1 MSTLLYY
8 FIEYGDGT
16 AVNDFGNKYAD
27 GQTNVTL
34 PWVKVTADQEDISE
48 SYTLRE
54 ITIALD
60 PSKKLTSFATETK
73 TEGVKKIM
81 AITLVGAQGEE
92 RFAEIET
99 KIAALP
105 ELDAVTTGD
114 ISAITEVEEMILM
127 AQKEGADITKIA
139 NIEKFNDLKR
149 YKKVMSKIYTP
160 VDISGNCNGIGYLS
174 AETSGTIEN
183 PTAPNYF
190 IAKNGDNVSDPRA
203 FSLESI
209 NATIKTDGYLH
220 ANGVPYKVV
229 NKDNQKSTVASGWAN
244 YTKIQRGYYK
254 EAKILY
260 AASNKSVGN
269 NSLYYYTD
277 YSDGTT
283 VNNFSNT
290 YADGSTDVTLPWVK
304 VSADQADLNESYTLR
319 EITIQL
325 NPDKELVKFATET
338 KIDGVKKIM
347 AITLVGVSGGIVSQI
362 NEKIEALPQAEEITS
377 ADFAAIH
384 EIEELIE
391 DARVTGEDLN
401 AIVGMD
407 KFETILAKKDEIF
420 DLDQYVTIDL
430 NYNSKSFLTSAQ
442 AGTVADEDIAG
453 SNYFLGN
460 TLTATDAFA
469 LNKDN
474 VLPLLEGNILYH
486 NYIPY
491 KMNILG
497 DDKDSCNL
505 SGITIPSG
513 QYEEI
518 KVLVATSEPSNSEY
532 GRVYTGLTY
541 QDGTLV
547 NGSFATKKH
556 DDSNKENL
564 VVTAGTVSAKTKA
577 LGTNGNIYEYTIVN
591 KRPKDVLA
599 KLAFASSNPPAGTRI
614 LAVTLKK
621 YKAPVLVEE
630 ATLTNGENI
639 TINITFKNAED
650 PALLTKENIKLIN
663 RAGELDYT
671 ITPVLEGDKA
681 TGVILTTKNSLK
693 NDKNYQL
700 SMDFGNDKT
709 YGNAFVALNPVTL
722 SGYELINSDG
732 ETVSKVADITD
743 GKLYVKPMVE
753 NNVYTEAKTVKV
765 IAAVYDGT
773 KLEAVKTANPS
784 IAMGTPYNEAMEVI
798 IPTEGLTDTWNVQV
812 YVWDEDMIT
821 PVTVKKKITY
831 AADTLEDTTKDITVA
846 FIGGS
851 ITEGGNITYPF
862 VQKWQAER
870 SGKITYINAGQGGT
884 KSDYGAMRLYE
895 EVLSKNPD
903 VVFIDFAG
911 NDHYS
916 TDAQIKANAEAMI
929 KQIEAMEHQ
938 PVVIPWFW
946 PHRNIASYV
955 ASHNAWEEASEYYG
969 LNILDTHTLCVTEI
983 EKGNATWDDYTLA
996 TDVHP
1001 NKTQGEKIAELAFN
1015 EFIQNADK
1023 YIRSIKMMPKKY
1035 GSDDYTKP
1043 CHVSSS
1049 DLDYASY
1056 DENWSDTKV
1065 DDVVT
1070 EGYNVPTSLPFK
1082 SFMASATTGATMT
1095 FKFSGTKLIISSL
1108 MGKLGRS
1115 ASYTITNSD
1124 GVVEKSGSISNY
1136 IADYNW
1142 YENVILSL
1150 TGLEDTE
1157 HTLTVTV
1164 KDGTGIFGIGDFWID
1179 E

>member
-1 MSTLLYY
+1 MKKLISIMLVMGILLSTMVFNVNTLAAS
-8 FIEYGDGT
+8 EK
-16 AVNDFGNKYAD
+16 VND
-27 GQTNVTL
+27 
-34 PWVKVTADQEDISE
+34 
-48 SYTLRE
+48 
-54 ITIALD
+54 
-60 PSKKLTSFATETK
+60 
-73 TEGVKKIM
+73 
-81 AITLVGAQGEE
+81 
-92 RFAEIET
+92 
-99 KIAALP
+99 
-105 ELDAVTTGD
+105 
-114 ISAITEVEEMILM
+114 
-127 AQKEGADITKIA
+127 
-139 NIEKFNDLKR
+139 
-149 YKKVMSKIYTP
+149 IYTP
-160 VDISGNCNGIGYLS
+160 VDISANCNGIGYLS
-174 AETSGTIEN
+174 SQTAGKIEN
-183 PTAPNYF
+183 PVAPDYF

-209 NATIKTDGYLH
+209 NALIGNDGYLY
-220 ANGVPYKVV
+220 ASGVPYKLV
-229 NKDNQKSTVASGWAN
+229 NKDNEKSIIASGYSN
-244 YTKIQRGYYK
+244 YTTIPSGYYK
-254 EAKILY
+254 SVKILY
-260 AASNKSVGN
+260 ATSNEAVGN
-269 NSLYYYTD
+269 NSLFYYIKYG
-277 YSDGTT
+277 DGTE
-283 VNNFSNT
+283 VNDFSNNYGAVLT
-290 YADGSTDVTLPWVK
+290 NVTLPWVE
-304 VSADQADLNESYTLR
+304 VTADQEGIKESNTLR
-319 EITIQL
+319 EITITL
-325 NPDKELVKFATET
+325 EPGKKLTSFATET
-338 KIDGVKKIM
+338 LAEGDKKIM
-347 AITLVGVSGGIVSQI
+347 AITLIGVSGGIVSEI
-362 NEKIEALPQAEEITS
+362 NGKIEALPQVDEITS
-377 ADFAAIH
+377 ADFAAIY

-401 AIVGMD
+401 TIVGRE
-407 KFETILAKKDEIF
+407 KFEAILAKKDELL

-430 NYNSKSFLTSAQ
+430 NYNSKSFMTSAQ
-442 AGTVADEDIAG
+442 AGSVADADITG
-453 SNYFLGN
+453 GNYFLGN
-460 TLTATDAFA
+460 TLTAVDAFA

-497 DDKDSCNL
+497 DGKDSYNL
-505 SGITIPSG
+505 SGGIKIPSG

-518 KVLVATSEPSNSEY
+518 KILAATSEPSNSEY
-532 GRVYTGLTY
+532 GKIYTGLTY
-541 QDGTLV
+541 QDDSKV
-547 NGSFATKKH
+547 NGVISTKKH

-564 VVTAGTVSAKTKA
+564 VVSAGTVSAKTA
-577 LGTNGNIYEYTIVN
+577 VIGGGGNIYEYTIIN

-599 KLAFASSNPPAGTRI
+599 KLEFASSKPPSGTRI

-671 ITPVLEGDKA
+671 ITPVLEGDMA
-681 TGVILTTKNSLK
+681 YGVVLTTKNSLK

-700 SMDFGNDKT
+700 SMDFGNDKI

-722 SGYELINSDG
+722 SGYELINSNG
-732 ETVSKVADITD
+732 KTVSKVADIQD
-743 GKLYVKPMVE
+743 GKLYVKPVIE

-765 IAAVYDGT
+765 IAAVYNGA

-784 IAMGTPYNEAMEVI
+784 VAMGTPYNEAIEVI
-798 IPTEGLTDTWNVQV
+798 IPTEGLTDAWNAKV

-821 PVTVKKKITY
+821 PVTADKKLTY
-831 AADTLEDTTKDITVA
+831 AADILADTTKDITVA

-851 ITEGGNITYPF
+851 ITEGGNITTPF

-870 SGKITYINAGQGGT
+870 SGEITYINAGQGGT
-884 KSDYGAMRLYE
+884 QSDYGAMRLYE

-911 NDHYS
+911 NDQYS
-916 TDAQIKANAEAMI
+916 TDAQIKANVEAMI

-946 PHRNIASYV
+946 PHRNMATYV
-955 ASHNAWEEASEYYG
+955 ASSNAWREASEYYG

-1049 DLDYASY
+1049 DLDYATY

-1108 MGKLGRS
+1108 RGKLGRS

-1124 GVVEKSGSISNY
+1124 GVVEKSGNISNY